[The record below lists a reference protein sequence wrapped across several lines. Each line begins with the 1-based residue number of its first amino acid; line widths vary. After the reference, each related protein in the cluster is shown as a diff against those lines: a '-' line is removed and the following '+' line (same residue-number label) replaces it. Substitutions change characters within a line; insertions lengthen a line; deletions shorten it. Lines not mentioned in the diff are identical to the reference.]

1 MKLKIRWKSTLLTQ
15 WYEMFG
21 RFLRTGW
28 YHVDK
33 PSLFS
38 VYAWTRTHSNKQ
50 DWWTALRCLW
60 IFFWLKQKM
69 EEKLRK
75 WKQELNKVWNNLPL
89 VQMGTLTIQK
99 PTCRLHR
106 LSLTYLTLSHQ
117 EGKKDVVIM
126 QTFII
131 LNFWNINREVVE
143 I

>member
-1 MKLKIRWKSTLLTQ
+1 
-15 WYEMFG
+15 
-21 RFLRTGW
+21 
-28 YHVDK
+28 
-33 PSLFS
+33 
-38 VYAWTRTHSNKQ
+38 
-50 DWWTALRCLW
+50 
-60 IFFWLKQKM
+60 
-69 EEKLRK
+69 
-75 WKQELNKVWNNLPL
+75 
-89 VQMGTLTIQK
+89 MGTLTVQK